1 MGPEKQKFLH
11 PIKDLTNFQQI
22 LDKGYSLKGP
32 RGDAAKNL
40 TVFKRFLKKG
50 HEFIPEKWLRDKGC
64 EFVEPTT
71 FTQGLKLA
79 YKVVEENLEEYFKS
93 NYSLY
98 KNNIEFPLYLKKE
111 Q

>member
-1 MGPEKQKFLH
+1 MALDEEVLS
-11 PIKDLTNFQQI
+11 PIRDLNYFQE
-22 LDKGYSLKGP
+22 LLKNGYSLKGP

-64 EFVEPTT
+64 EFVEPST

-79 YKVVEENLEEYFKS
+79 YKVDKENLEEYFKS

-98 KNNIEFPLYLKKE
+98 KNNLEIPLYLKKE